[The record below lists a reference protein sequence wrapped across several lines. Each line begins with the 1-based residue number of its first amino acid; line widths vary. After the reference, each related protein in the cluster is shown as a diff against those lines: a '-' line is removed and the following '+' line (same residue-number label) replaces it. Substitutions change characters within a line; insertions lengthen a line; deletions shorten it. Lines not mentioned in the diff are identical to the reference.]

1 MLLGLAVAVAVGR
14 ISARLYKLQRIT
26 VDDGFFLLALAAL
39 ISGTTVLYFDIPYIY
54 LQENVEAGLRPAP
67 VDLIP
72 QLLRDEKLQD
82 AASTLLGVT
91 ITSVKFSFLMF
102 FKSLLR
108 QQRKLIIWWWC
119 ICISLI
125 PTAAILMFSILIS
138 CPYFDERVF
147 GLSPLSLST
156 FQNPLLIACSQMRD
170 SCGPSPRERDSE
182 SERDFGCVHRC
193 FP

>member
-14 ISARLYKLQRIT
+14 ISARLYKSQRIT
-26 VDDGFFLLALAAL
+26 VDDGFFLLALSTL

-54 LQENVEAGLRPAP
+54 LQEGVEAGLRPAP
-67 VDLIP
+67 ADLIP
-72 QLLRDEKLQD
+72 RLLRDEKLQD

-147 GLSPLSLST
+147 GLSRLSLT
-156 FQNPLLIACSQMRD
+156 IFENPVTDCL
-170 SCGPSPRERDSE
+170 
-182 SERDFGCVHRC
+182 
-193 FP
+193 

>member
-1 MLLGLAVAVAVGR
+1 MAVGR
-14 ISARLYKLQRIT
+14 ISARLYKSQRIT
-26 VDDGFFLLALAAL
+26 VDDGFFLLALSAL
-39 ISGTTVLYFDIPYIY
+39 ISGTIVLYFDIPYIY
-54 LQENVEAGLRPAP
+54 LQEDVEAGLRAAPAN
-67 VDLIP
+67 LIP

-91 ITSVKFSFLMF
+91 ISSVKFSFLLF

-125 PTAAILMFSILIS
+125 PTAAILMFSIFIS
-138 CPYFDERVF
+138 CPYFDERIF
-147 GLSPLSLST
+147 GLPLFPYQPSE
-156 FQNPLLIACSQMRD
+156 NPLLIACSQMRD
-170 SCGPSPRERDSE
+170 SYGPSPRERDSE